1 MPSNSRA
8 DNQYYGKF
16 FEQCVVAQINH
27 EATPIPWKN
36 YPFTEQEKIDMMSQA
51 KIVADFLNVP
61 HATWIGD
68 KTNSESG
75 DIFLDDGKR
84 IEIKRVSNNGNG
96 TYHNTSINYLSRF
109 GFDFKSYM
117 KKYDLYS
124 SIKILGFSPK
134 ENRMSPVT
142 KEISSL
148 IRHDEKLNQI
158 YTENVIPVDTKMR
171 EALCSDIVLYFRKNP
186 ESLYQFYLD
195 MINKVTSRTK
205 SIQIKTIPDKFL
217 VFNYKKNQISD
228 VDILALKNAEKI
240 ESIRDT
246 PKGMVLNG
254 DVRFAFSWQNGVGL
268 NNPTIR
274 VFI

>member
-1 MPSNSRA
+1 
-8 DNQYYGKF
+8 
-16 FEQCVVAQINH
+16 
-27 EATPIPWKN
+27 
-36 YPFTEQEKIDMMSQA
+36 
-51 KIVADFLNVP
+51 
-61 HATWIGD
+61 
-68 KTNSESG
+68 
-75 DIFLDDGKR
+75 
-84 IEIKRVSNNGNG
+84 
-96 TYHNTSINYLSRF
+96 
-109 GFDFKSYM
+109 
-117 KKYDLYS
+117 
-124 SIKILGFSPK
+124 
-134 ENRMSPVT
+134 MSPVT